1 MKLRTKLMLL
11 ALSAAGAMM
20 QLGSCAQ
27 FWGDFL
33 GDQLFFRQ
41 LD

>member
-1 MKLRTKLMLL
+1 MKLRTKMLLL
-11 ALSAAGAMM
+11 ALGAAGMVM